1 MFSNYTIKQALPR
14 LIIAAIFI
22 NVSYW
27 VCAIFVDASN
37 LLGQSIF
44 ALLKGI
50 AGNAVGGSSII
61 AITEV
66 IMAGSMAAGTVVTG
80 VAGTVLAAILV
91 PTVAPQ
97 LLMGLA
103 MLFGSVIL
111 TIALAIL
118 TAFLILAA
126 RQALIILLVVVSPIA
141 FALYILP
148 GTKSLFDKWRKLFT
162 TMLAFFPLFSLLYG
176 MSQVAGSVLIAK
188 SGDFAKTQSPV
199 DDLML
204 GGAFLF
210 MGIAAQFVPLF
221 LSPWLLKNSTGI
233 LGQLGSKF
241 QQRGKVLT
249 DMPGRAGRKK
259 LGEAWD
265 TTKKA
270 AGHKFREAT
279 ARRGDRRAA
288 QGKSRGAMEAF
299 AFSGDRREAYHAAL
313 DEEMKKQGAEYGE
326 RNAFTREHLNRASTA
341 KDDTIAATERRE
353 GARLGLGTEAAEARA
368 AKLTAEKDKK
378 AAENRVNTAHLGSQE
393 GRQALA
399 ELQATEDEDKE
410 AENDAKMAALGNAGN
425 VAARQARL
433 ASEDELKSKEN
444 ETDAAGLR
452 ANTAGRQAAERLR
465 VNSEKNLKTAENES
479 EINRLGTAAGKAAD
493 HALDAST
500 TEAKAAELEVKTAG
514 QALGTAGAAA
524 HERLESAEIDKKV
537 SDDQLKI
544 HHLANNQS
552 EHLDAA
558 ASAAQLENAQA
569 DQRRV
574 ETELTTDQGYAAYTS
589 TAGANVTAAQ
599 GLRDAARTKSAI
611 ADVTAGAQRVA
622 VTEEAAAIS
631 SGAIPA
637 ASHASSVDRYG
648 AQRAVAK
655 AENIIEQQLMDGM
668 KIERSSLGSMNDKV
682 LIRRAETGMDEGDPA
697 RGIPPRPL
705 SNEAQMAVASE
716 ISNRGY
722 AQNHI
727 DLFRVL
733 NQRMAAAAAPHYTAA
748 RTSIQRS
755 AYPADADGQ
764 KQYDAA
770 IETYVDDALGADPNL
785 DGLRYMQKQALADIG
800 NQAPFAVGDQMRGDM
815 GRGVSRRNFD
825 ADWADRLTKK
835 LKAPTIQGW
844 KSEDFKWIEANINN
858 NTLTAA
864 HKQALQDGVNDI
876 LNSPDATA
884 NTKKEIKQFFDKL
897 RANNHIQR
905 SFSDL
910 PSTP

>member
-188 SGDFAKTQSPV
+188 SGDFAKTSSPV

-241 QQRGKVLT
+241 QQRGKALT

-270 AGHKFREAT
+270 AGHKFREAAT
-279 ARRGDRRAA
+279 RRGDRRAA

-341 KDDTIAATERRE
+341 KDDTTAATERRE

-425 VAARQARL
+425 AAARQARL
-433 ASEDELKSKEN
+433 ASEDKLKGAEN
-444 ETDAAGLR
+444 EADAAGLR
-452 ANTAGRQAAERLR
+452 ANTAGRETAEHLR
-465 VNSEKNLKTAENES
+465 VNSEKKLKTAENES
-479 EINRLGTAAGKAAD
+479 EISRLRTGTAGATAD
-493 HALDAST
+493 KDLDASS
-500 TEAKAAELEVKTAG
+500 TEVKAAELEVKTAG
-514 QALGTAGAAA
+514 QALGTPGAAA
-524 HERLESAEIDKKV
+524 QAKLESAEINKKI

-574 ETELTTDQGYAAYTS
+574 ETELTTDQGYATYTS

-655 AENIIEQQLMDGM
+655 ADNIIEQQLDEGM
-668 KIERSSLGSMNDKV
+668 KIERSSLGSMHDTT
-682 LIRRAETGMDEGDPA
+682 LITRAETGRDEQGNL
-697 RGIPPRPL
+697 L

-716 ISNRGY
+716 ISRRGY

-800 NQAPFAVGDQMRGDM
+800 NQAPFALGDKMRGNM
-815 GRGVSRRNFD
+815 GRGVSRMNFD
-825 ADWADRLTKK
+825 AEWADRLTKK

-844 KSEDFKWIEANINN
+844 KSEDFKWIEENINN

-905 SFSDL
+905 SFVDL
-910 PSTP
+910 PTPGPTP

>member
-1 MFSNYTIKQALPR
+1 MLSNYTIKQALPR
-14 LIIAAIFI
+14 LIMAAIFI
-22 NVSYW
+22 NLSYW
-27 VCAIFVDASN
+27 ICALMVDASN

-44 ALLKGI
+44 ALLKGL

-66 IMAGSMAAGTVVTG
+66 IMAGSMVGGAVVAGAAGTALT
-80 VAGTVLAAILV
+80 AILV
-91 PTVAPQ
+91 PTVGPQ

-103 MLFGSVIL
+103 MLFGSLVL
-111 TIALAIL
+111 GIALAIL

-148 GTKSLFDKWRKLFT
+148 GTKSLFDKWRKLLT
-162 TMLAFFPLFSLLYG
+162 TMLVFFPLFSLLYG
-176 MSQVAGSVLIAK
+176 VAQIAGSVLIAY
-188 SGDFAKTQSPV
+188 SGQLKGPV
-199 DDLML
+199 DQLML
-204 GGAFLF
+204 SGAFLF
-210 MGIAAQFVPLF
+210 MGITAQFAPLF

-241 QQRGKVLT
+241 QQRGKALT

-288 QGKSRGAMEAF
+288 QGKSRGAMESL
-299 AFSGDRREAYHAAL
+299 AFSNDRREAYHAAL
-313 DEEMKKQGAEYGE
+313 DEEKKQQGAEYGE
-326 RNAFTREHLNRASTA
+326 RNDFTREHLNRASTA
-341 KDDTIAATERRE
+341 KDNTIAATERRE

-378 AAENRVNTAHLGSQE
+378 AAENRVNTAHLGSRE

-524 HERLESAEIDKKV
+524 HERLESAEIDKKI

-574 ETELTTDQGYAAYTS
+574 ETELTTDQGYATYTS

-682 LIRRAETGMDEGDPA
+682 LIRRAETGMDEQG
-697 RGIPPRPL
+697 RPL

-727 DLFRVL
+727 DLFRTL
-733 NQRMAAAAAPHYTAA
+733 NNRMAAAAQPHYTTA
-748 RTSIQRS
+748 RATIQRS
-755 AYPADADGQ
+755 AYPAGPDGT

-770 IETYVDDALGADPNL
+770 IETYVDDALSTDPNL

-844 KSEDFKWIEANINN
+844 KSEDFKWIEENINN

-905 SFSDL
+905 SFVDL
-910 PSTP
+910 PPTP